1 MNQQATSVMPPK
13 TLPTQFR
20 TERLLLRKHRL
31 KLAPKMFAGVDG
43 DRERLRQF
51 LPWVDA
57 IQSSAD
63 ETAYIRQ
70 TWQQWEAGQSFDY
83 GLFRQVDQQYLG
95 NLGVHHIVW
104 AHARC
109 ELGYWI
115 LGRYERHG
123 YISEAVQGLESLL
136 FSQGF
141 NRIEIRCSSLNLR
154 SAAVPRRLGYVH
166 EGTLRQEF
174 REHGQWRD
182 TLIFARLAQDIS
194 STASP

>member
-1 MNQQATSVMPPK
+1 MQKQ
-13 TLPTQFR
+13 TLPTLFR
-20 TERLLLRKHRL
+20 TERLLLRRHQL
-31 KLAPKMFAGVDG
+31 KLASEMFAGVDG

-51 LPWVDA
+51 LPWVDGIRA
-57 IQSSAD
+57 VAD

-70 TWQQWEAGQSFDY
+70 TRQQWEAGQLFDY
-83 GLFRQVDQQYLG
+83 GLFRQDDQQYLG

-115 LGRYERHG
+115 LGQYEGRG
-123 YISEAVQGLESLL
+123 YISEAVQGLASLL
-136 FSQGF
+136 FSKGF

-166 EGTLRQEF
+166 EGTLRQE
-174 REHGQWRD
+174 
-182 TLIFARLAQDIS
+182 
-194 STASP
+194 